1 MASRVVIDRRLGP
14 YVTLHCTAR
23 CLQGPIENLQDH
35 LSDPA
40 AINAF
45 NYATKFTPSN

>member
-1 MASRVVIDRRLGP
+1 MHQLAL
-14 YVTLHCTAR
+14 TLVLSTA
-23 CLQGPIENLQDH
+23 QGPLENLSDH
-35 LSDPA
+35 LSDPS